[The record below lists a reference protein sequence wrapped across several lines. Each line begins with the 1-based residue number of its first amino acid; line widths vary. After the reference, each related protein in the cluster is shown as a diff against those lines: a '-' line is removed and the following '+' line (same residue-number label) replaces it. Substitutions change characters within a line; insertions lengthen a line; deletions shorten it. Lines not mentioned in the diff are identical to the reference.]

1 MLIPGQC
8 TPCSPAK
15 ATLERLS
22 GGETRFWVRF
32 GSSFSTFRCQKA
44 LLHPVWRSPVAEPV
58 AAPVAEPVAA
68 RDNNSARPMPNRR
81 PSAQR

>member
-1 MLIPGQC
+1 VLIPGQC

-58 AAPVAEPVAA
+58 AA